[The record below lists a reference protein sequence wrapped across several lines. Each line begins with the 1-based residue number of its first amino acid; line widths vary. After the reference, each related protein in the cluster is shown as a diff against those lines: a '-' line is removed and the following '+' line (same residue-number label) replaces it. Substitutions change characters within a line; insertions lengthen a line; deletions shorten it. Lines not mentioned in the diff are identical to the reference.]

1 MGTILKAGKRLLAK
15 TGLIV
20 EMLLLASSAAAQ
32 TDVRIA
38 LVRDAVVKANVVRL
52 SDLLPG
58 TAPPDMRSRAQQ
70 IILIDAPMPGEHRQL
85 TREDIASAL
94 RDIPALRNELE
105 IPPEME
111 IRRWA
116 RSVTREEVLAAVD
129 RTLHANG
136 WSSADALAPGDVI
149 LSADV
154 SVSENNPKLQVT
166 QIQRAADNS
175 GSRVLVWVISEPR
188 VPPFWA
194 HIDRAINIGAKS
206 EPREPVAAVPASLPL
221 QPGASATIPVSA
233 VVERTTPVGQREQRS
248 LRTVLV
254 KAGNP
259 VELIVRVGGMTIQ
272 GTGIPLDR
280 GREGDEVRVRAVES
294 GKVLVGTVVGE
305 QTVQVSF

>member
-20 EMLLLASSAAAQ
+20 GVLLLASSAAAQ
-32 TDVRIA
+32 TGVRIA
-38 LVRDAVVKANVVRL
+38 LARQTIVNANVVPL

-58 TAPPDMRSRAQQ
+58 TAPPNMRSRAQQ

-94 RDIPALRNELE
+94 RDIPVLRNELE
-105 IPPEME
+105 IPPGME

-116 RSVTREEVLAAVD
+116 RRVTREEVLAAVD

-136 WSSADALAPGDVI
+136 WSSADTLVPGDVI

-166 QIQRAADNS
+166 QIQRAADHS
-175 GSRVLVWVISEPR
+175 GSRVLVWVTSEPR
-188 VPPFWA
+188 VPRFWVGVYRP
-194 HIDRAINIGAKS
+194 IDPDAKES
-206 EPREPVAAVPASLPL
+206 ARELAAVPVAL
-221 QPGASATIPVSA
+221 QRNASAIVPVS
-233 VVERTTPVGQREQRS
+233 ERMPITQRESRS
-248 LRTVLV
+248 LGPVLV
-254 KAGNP
+254 KAGAP
-259 VELIVRVGGMTIQ
+259 VQLVVRVGGMTIQ

-280 GREGDEVRVRAVES
+280 GRKGDEVRVRAVES
-294 GKVLVGTVVGE
+294 GKILVGTVVGA
-305 QTVQVSF
+305 QIVQVSF